1 MKQWVKSQLDRIILS
16 HIAWMI
22 AGVLLTEFITW
33 LLYKNPKKITAPGLS
48 AIVAVCALL
57 LAVYSAYQIKK
68 WINGKIN
75 EKGFKKCE
83 AIMDKIQ
90 ELAMAAVRINS
101 VIDHLYITK
110 KIEVNENHYNNV
122 IEKLNKE
129 KEKVRESMLEMH
141 THELH
146 LKMWGFE
153 ISEKYSLSNFNKILV
168 SYLKSINLTIK
179 NSKQLLLTGQYNEAI
194 DDKTRYKEAVQE
206 LSDFLETI
214 NDSSFHEI
222 FVPYER

>member
-1 MKQWVKSQLDRIILS
+1 
-16 HIAWMI
+16 MI

-57 LAVYSAYQIKK
+57 LAVYSAYQLKK

-90 ELAMAAVRINS
+90 ELAMEAVRINS
-101 VIDHLYITK
+101 VIDQLFITK
-110 KIEVNENHYNNV
+110 KVKINENIYNNA
-122 IEKLNKE
+122 IEKLTKE
-129 KEKVRESMLEMH
+129 KEKVRESMLEMR

-146 LKMWGFE
+146 LKMWGFK
-153 ISEKYSLSNFNKILV
+153 ISEKYSLSDFNQILV
-168 SYLKSINLTIK
+168 IYLKSINLTIK

-194 DDKTRYKEAVQE
+194 EDKTRYKEAVHQ
-206 LSDFLETI
+206 LSNFMETI

-222 FVPYER
+222 FVPYERK